1 MKIEIPQA
9 NTHND
14 VAKEQHLVPRTY
26 MRKWSHNNSDSIYVF
41 DKNKKEKGVQPAN
54 VNSINYIVG
63 FHDIKAGD
71 VFVPDEALEELFGF
85 VKKQCKVICG
95 EDELDTLR
103 KLNDKFY
110 DYDNWQIY
118 DGDGVQAT
126 RKEKNEIKRVI
137 LQSRYTFIE
146 TQWCYQY
153 EDNWVQFI
161 EMIEWK
167 VRNWNLKVLT
177 KPMTLSSEELVK
189 LMEYVL
195 IYDFRNSKGNAW
207 INQIIDDIFPKELAE
222 IEIPN
227 NERVHKFN
235 KTIGDEVKY
244 EVRIRAFY
252 EYLRKKNGKI
262 KLMINNYLKNMGIK
276 ICLTT
281 LDNPFITSETPSMV
295 VKNIDGLYEHIF
307 VATPTMLI
315 TTYRTD
321 NTEKYIIANLKKKYV
336 NRYNKYIAQNSELLI
351 TYQANMDIE
360 KIMGKQL

>member
-1 MKIEIPQA
+1 MNIEIPKA
-9 NTHND
+9 NTHRD

-26 MRKWSHNNSDSIYVF
+26 MRKWSYNNSDSIYVF
-41 DKNKKEKGVQPAN
+41 DKNKREKGVQPAN

-85 VKKQCKVICG
+85 LMRQCKVIH
-95 EDELDTLR
+95 EDCKLDSLR
-103 KLNDKFY
+103 KMNDKFY
-110 DYDNWQIY
+110 DFDNWVIY
-118 DGDGVQAT
+118 DLDGVRAT
-126 RKEKNEIKRVI
+126 RKEKNKIKQVI

-146 TQWCYQY
+146 TEWCYQY

-161 EMIEWK
+161 DMIEKKIRNSNLRVHREPQNLSK
-167 VRNWNLKVLT
+167 V
-177 KPMTLSSEELVK
+177 ELVK
-189 LMEYVL
+189 LMEYIL
-195 IYDFRNSKGNAW
+195 IYDFRNVKGNAW
-207 INQIIDDIFPKELAE
+207 INQIIDDIFPEELAE
-222 IEIPN
+222 IEIPD

-252 EYLRKKNGKI
+252 EYLCKRNGKI
-262 KLMINNYLKNMGIK
+262 RLMLNNYLETMGIR

-281 LDNPFITSETPSMV
+281 IENPFVTSETPSMI

-321 NTEKYIIANLKKKYV
+321 NIEKYVVNNLKRKYV
-336 NRYNKYIAQNSELLI
+336 NRYNKYIVRNSDLLI
-351 TYQANMDIE
+351 TNKSDMDFE
-360 KIMGKQL
+360 KLMCM